1 MSDVIRHVFILGRV
15 QGVGYRFW
23 LEGEANARRLAGWT
37 RNRKDGSVEAVFAG
51 PEDAVAAMIAE
62 CRHGPGTAKVAAVN
76 EEPAGPDVLNSRQPG
91 ERFSVL
97 PTI

>member
-1 MSDVIRHVFILGRV
+1 MSDIIRHVFIRGRV

-23 LEGEANARRLAGWT
+23 LEGEANVRGLAGWV
-37 RNRKDGSVEAVFAG
+37 RNRKDGSVEAVVAG
-51 PEDAVAAMIAE
+51 PEDAVATMIAE
-62 CRHGPGTAKVAAVN
+62 CHHGPGTAKVEAVN

>member
-15 QGVGYRFW
+15 QGVGYRLW
-23 LEGEANARRLAGWT
+23 LESEANARGLAGWV
-37 RNRKDGSVEAVFAG
+37 RNRKDGSVEAIFAG
-51 PEDAVAAMIAE
+51 SKDVVAAMVE
-62 CRHGPGTAKVAAVN
+62 KCRHGPGTAKVEAVN

>member
-1 MSDVIRHVFILGRV
+1 MSEVTRHIFVRGRV
-15 QGVGYRFW
+15 QGVGYRSW
-23 LEGEANARRLAGWT
+23 IEGEANARGLAGWA

-51 PEDAVAAMIAE
+51 PEDAVGAMIAK
-62 CRHGPGTAKVAAVN
+62 CRHGPGMAKVDAID
-76 EEPAGPDVLNSRQPG
+76 EQPDGREALGERRPG